1 MFSVIND
8 RTDSMIESFMKWT
21 NKKVLTPEEYL
32 LFRRQAVE
40 EELAGTERA
49 ERSSPPIVQ
58 PDEPQPVK
66 PPKQILSKKTKK
78 PAEGMDKPADDS
90 AKEAAETGNDLAVEE
105 DEIVTADDTAKYGMS
120 EEDFMAYM
128 NSVAD

>member
-1 MFSVIND
+1 
-8 RTDSMIESFMKWT
+8 MIESFMKWT